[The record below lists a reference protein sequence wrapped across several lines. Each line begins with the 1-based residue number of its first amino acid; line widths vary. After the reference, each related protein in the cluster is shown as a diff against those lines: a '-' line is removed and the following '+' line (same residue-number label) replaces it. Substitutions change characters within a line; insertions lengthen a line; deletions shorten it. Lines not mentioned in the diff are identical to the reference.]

1 MHHELSRALR
11 DFHLWDGLSLHE
23 YEEMGRFIA
32 TFLPHSLHFV
42 RVETYQVGIQRH
54 HIALFEWRDPFQQ
67 SPGPFA
73 LIPGGTVTLGYD
85 RTQRPFPSEDLVCEW
100 QEHSL
105 YYHSD
110 SVTFDGALLRDIL
123 PANYEAFYAYLDSKL
138 LPLRTVTLQPFLLE
152 RAAVEARQV
161 VLSPLPT
168 SMREK
173 ARGETH
179 GYFTY
184 NHQGALPQQ
193 QVAAFVKQHGFR
205 LPTSDEW
212 EYACSAGT
220 RTFFYWGNGDF
231 VRGQSEA
238 DTSPQH
244 HPFGLKIADDTYRW
258 EYCDDPS
265 IMRGGDGGAT
275 ICGWAGELAESLP
288 LASAYARQLDADEIN
303 RGVYLGYIRRVLDLT
318 PLLE

>member
-1 MHHELSRALR
+1 MRPDLPEALL
-11 DFHLWDGLSLHE
+11 DLDAWDQLTLHE
-23 YEEMGRFIA
+23 CEALARRVV
-32 TFLPHSLHFV
+32 TFLPPSFHFV
-42 RVETYQVGIQRH
+42 GMTIHEVGSQKRH
-54 HIALFEWRDPFQQ
+54 IGLFEKQATPQDWPC
-67 SPGPFA
+67 SFA

-85 RTQRPFPSEDLVCEW
+85 RTQRPVPSEDLVCEW
-100 QEHSL
+100 QEHNL
-105 YYHSD
+105 YHHGD
-110 SVTFDGALLRDIL
+110 SVTLDGALVRDIL
-123 PANYEAFYAYLDSKL
+123 PANYDAFYTYLDGKL

-161 VLSPLPT
+161 VPSPLPT

-184 NHQGALPQQ
+184 NHHSALPQR

-220 RTFFYWGNGDF
+220 RTFFYWGNGYF

-238 DTSPQH
+238 DASPQQ
-244 HPFGLKIADDTYRW
+244 HPFGLKIADDTYSW

-275 ICGWAGELAESLP
+275 ICGGAGGLAESLP
-288 LASAYARQLDADEIN
+288 LASAYTCQLDADEIN

-318 PLLE
+318 PFLE